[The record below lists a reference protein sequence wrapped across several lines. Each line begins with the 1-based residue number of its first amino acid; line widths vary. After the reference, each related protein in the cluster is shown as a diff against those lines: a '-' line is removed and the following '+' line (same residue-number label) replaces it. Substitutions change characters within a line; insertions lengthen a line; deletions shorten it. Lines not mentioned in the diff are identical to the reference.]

1 MTAVRI
7 PVAAAA
13 APSTAAVVV
22 KPASAAVFRSP
33 EAAHGLLVVGGGP
46 TVSRRSALGSLVRG
60 KIGLT
65 IVNGGVPSGK
75 PLITIAHR
83 PARTTFYVALPAP
96 GRHHN
101 VRRYP
106 IAVVGPGYR
115 GILVDTST
123 HLTGLISIANVARSA
138 QALEQGKTPGIRAR
152 PSSDPLG
159 ELARFDRRL
168 ARAHDS
174 RLGGML
180 ALVGLMLGFSLASL
194 FSRARALARA
204 TLLVPSA
211 CIAASVGL
219 SAAGVATPWQATL
232 GVGLAGGLAALA
244 GGIFLPP
251 RLPLAVGLSA
261 LFAFLYVVMWTHP
274 EWNALASIG
283 PHPDGGGRFYG
294 VTNQVETLLL
304 PPALV
309 LGALAGPLL
318 PVVALVI
325 AGGMAASRVGADGGG
340 LVVYLA
346 GFLVLWLRLRHLPAR
361 RAALATAAAA
371 GAALL
376 LVGIDAATGGSSHV
390 TKAVGGGPGTLL
402 GDLGHRLHVS
412 AAGAAHTWNNALLF
426 ALGVVGLAVLACF
439 RPRRPLLDAYLVALV
454 VSLLVNDT
462 PTDVMG
468 WGGLAAVGLWLF
480 ARSEE
485 TRLSSRVDSRSDA
498 PSAPVFRPR
507 VPARRLR
514 R

>member
-7 PVAAAA
+7 PDASAAM
-13 APSTAAVVV
+13 PNTVAVVV

-33 EAAHGLLVVGGGP
+33 DAAHGLLVVGAGP
-46 TVSRRSALGSLVRG
+46 TVSRRGSLASLVRG
-60 KIGLT
+60 EMGLS
-65 IVNGGVPSGK
+65 IVRGGLPSGK
-75 PLITIAHR
+75 PLIAIANR
-83 PARTTFYVALPAP
+83 PAHTTFYVVLPPP

-106 IAVVGPGYR
+106 IAVMGRGYR
-115 GILVDTST
+115 GILTDTST
-123 HLTGLISIANVARSA
+123 RLTGLISIADVARSA
-138 QALEQGKTPGIRAR
+138 QALERGKTPAIRAKLA
-152 PSSDPLG
+152 SDPLG
-159 ELARFDRRL
+159 QLARFDRRL
-168 ARAHDS
+168 AQAHDS

-180 ALVGLMLGFSLASL
+180 VLVGLMLGLSLVSL
-194 FSRARALARA
+194 FTRVRGLARA
-204 TLLVPSA
+204 TLLVPST

-232 GVGLAGGLAALA
+232 GVGVAGGLGALA
-244 GGIFLPP
+244 GGILLPP
-251 RLPLAVGLSA
+251 RLPLALGLTA
-261 LFAFLYVVMWTHP
+261 LYTFLFIVMWTHP

-294 VTNQVETLLL
+294 ITNQVETLLL

-318 PVVALVI
+318 PVVAI
-325 AGGMAASRVGADGGG
+325 AVSGGVAASRVGADGGG

-390 TKAVGGGPGTLL
+390 TKAVGGGPGTLF

-412 AAGAAHTWNNALLF
+412 AAGVAHTWNSALLF
-426 ALGVVGLAVLACF
+426 SLGVVGLAVLACL

-485 TRLSSRVDSRSDA
+485 TAGRLK
-498 PSAPVFRPR
+498 
-507 VPARRLR
+507 
-514 R
+514 

>member
-1 MTAVRI
+1 MTTVRI
-7 PVAAAA
+7 PAASAA
-13 APSTAAVVV
+13 APQSVAVIV

-33 EAAHGLLVVGGGP
+33 DAAHGLLVVGSGP
-46 TVSRRSALGSLVRG
+46 TVSRRGALASLVRG
-60 KIGLT
+60 EMGLS
-65 IVNGGVPSGK
+65 IVHGGLPSGK
-75 PLITIAHR
+75 PLITLAHR
-83 PARTTFYVALPAP
+83 PARTTFYVALPPP
-96 GRHHN
+96 GKHHN

-115 GILVDTST
+115 GILTDSST
-123 HLTGLISIANVARSA
+123 RLTGLVSIADVARSA
-138 QALEQGKTPGIRAR
+138 QALERGKTPAIRAK
-152 PSSDPLG
+152 PSGDPLG
-159 ELARFDRRL
+159 QLARFDRRL
-168 ARAHDS
+168 AQAHDS

-180 ALVGLMLGFSLASL
+180 VLVGLMLGFSLVAL
-194 FSRARALARA
+194 LTRARALARG
-204 TLLVPSA
+204 TLLVPST
-211 CIAASVGL
+211 CIAASVAL
-219 SAAGVATPWQATL
+219 SAAGVAEPWQATL
-232 GVGLAGGLAALA
+232 GVGLAGGFGALA
-244 GGIFLPP
+244 GGMFLPP
-251 RLPLAVGLSA
+251 RLPLALGLVS
-261 LFAFLYVVMWTHP
+261 LFAFLIVVMWTHP

-325 AGGMAASRVGADGGG
+325 SGGIAASRVGADGGG

-346 GFLVLWLRLRHLPAR
+346 GFLVLWLRLQQLPAR

-412 AAGAAHTWNNALLF
+412 AAGVVQTWNAALLF
-426 ALGVVGLAVLACF
+426 ALGVVGLVVLACLK
-439 RPRRPLLDAYLVALV
+439 PRRALLDAYLVALV

-468 WGGLAAVGLWLF
+468 YGGLAALGLWLF

-485 TRLSSRVDSRSDA
+485 TAGRLK
-498 PSAPVFRPR
+498 
-507 VPARRLR
+507 
-514 R
+514 